1 MTSLHH
7 RVLVL
12 LGALA
17 LLLAIANA
25 VMFSSNRQAQNEL
38 ATRGQYVQQ
47 SLQLEPLYQ
56 SLIKSLADLA
66 AKDNDTAL
74 RELLASQGISF
85 STTPQP
91 GPAR

>member
-1 MTSLHH
+1 MTPMHH

-17 LLLAIANA
+17 LLLAIVNA

-38 ATRGQYVQQ
+38 ATRGQYIQQ

-66 AKDNDTAL
+66 ARDNDDAL
-74 RELLASQGISF
+74 RELLSSQGISF